1 LKTFENTSKTLSV
14 PADFAIASDVNEA
27 HANKK
32 IQDTPF
38 HKIDD
43 RGHEFAAQA
52 VDSADV
58 PFSRTCVALIGR
70 TGTRIGSSTITR
82 SET

>member
-1 LKTFENTSKTLSV
+1 V
-14 PADFAIASDVNEA
+14 PADFAIASQVNEA

-32 IQDTPF
+32 IQDAPF

-43 RGHEFAAQA
+43 REHEFAAQA

-58 PFSRTCVALIGR
+58 PSLARVLP
-70 TGTRIGSSTITR
+70 
-82 SET
+82 